1 MSTYVI
7 ISTFVVAIILVVYV
21 FRKHVNSTASLVTVI
36 GVLGTFC
43 GIAWGLAHFNPT
55 NPDESIPELLDGLMF
70 AFLTS
75 ICGIFASVVIKLTE
89 LYKMKKRADS
99 EETQPVVG
107 ATIDDLATTLGD
119 ILNAIQTGAKEN
131 RETLKSFEA
140 ALTGDGESTVI
151 TQLQKLR
158 TSLLDKQDEVI
169 RTITAFSDKVAAD
182 NTNALI
188 EALESVMRDFN
199 TKINE
204 QFGDNFKHLNE
215 AIGRVNEWQEQYR
228 LQMNDLAGVI
238 EAAMES
244 MDKSSQTLETI
255 TKQSDVFVAT
265 ANHLEPVLQT
275 LQKQL
280 VSMNNQ
286 MEAFS
291 TLSENA
297 RDAFPMIEERLNK
310 LTTEFSEAAL
320 DTINRSQEDVRN
332 QRRNLDRHAS
342 QFDEL
347 IQKTHEQFEKLI
359 NETNT
364 KLTTES
370 ERVFTESTRQIA
382 QQISVLDRA
391 LENALTESIN
401 SMGNQLASLST
412 KFVEDYGPLTS
423 RLREVVRLA
432 DGLPSNT
439 RSTHDR

>member
-7 ISTFVVAIILVVYV
+7 ISFFVVAIILVVFV

-43 GIAWGLAHFNPT
+43 GIAWGLAHFNPA

-89 LYKMKKRADS
+89 LYKLKKKADS
-99 EETQPVVG
+99 EEVQPVVG
-107 ATIDDLATTLGD
+107 ATIDDLAATLAD
-119 ILNAIQTGAKEN
+119 ILNAIQTSAEEN
-131 RETLKSFEA
+131 KETLKSVEA
-140 ALTGDGESTVI
+140 ALTGDGESTVL

-158 TSLLDKQDEVI
+158 TSFLDKQDEVI
-169 RTITAFSDKVAAD
+169 RAVTAFSDQIAED

-188 EALESVMRDFN
+188 ESLESVMRDFN

-215 AIGRVNEWQEQYR
+215 AIGRVNDWQEQYR
-228 LQMNDLAGVI
+228 IQMNDLAGVI
-238 EAAMES
+238 ETAMES
-244 MDKSSQTLETI
+244 MDKSRQSLETI
-255 TKQSDVFVAT
+255 TEQSSVFVDT
-265 ANHLEPVLQT
+265 AKHLEPVLQT
-275 LQKQL
+275 LQEQL
-280 VSMNNQ
+280 MAMNER

-291 TLSENA
+291 SLGEKA
-297 RDAFPMIEERLNK
+297 RDAFPLIEERLDK
-310 LTTEFSEAAL
+310 LTSEFSNAAL
-320 DTINRSQEDVRN
+320 DTINKSQEDIGN
-332 QRRNLDRHAS
+332 QRRILDRHAA

-347 IQKTHEQFEKLI
+347 VQKTHEQFEKLI
-359 NETNT
+359 NDANT
-364 KLTTES
+364 KLTAES

-382 QQISVLDRA
+382 QQIGVLDKA
-391 LENALTESIN
+391 LESALTESIN

-412 KFVEDYGPLTS
+412 KFVEDYGPLTL

-432 DGLPSNT
+432 EGSPSDT
-439 RSTHDR
+439 RSTPGR

>member
-7 ISTFVVAIILVVYV
+7 ISIFVVAIILVVFV

-43 GIAWGLAHFNPT
+43 GIAWGLAHFNPA

-99 EETQPVVG
+99 DESQPVVG
-107 ATIDDLATTLGD
+107 ATVDDLETTLVD
-119 ILNAIQTGAKEN
+119 ILNAIQTATNEN
-131 RETLKSFEA
+131 RETMNSMEA
-140 ALTGDGESTVI
+140 ALSGDGESTVL

-158 TSLLDKQDEVI
+158 TSFVDKQDEVVQA
-169 RTITAFSDKVAAD
+169 ITAFSNQVAED
-182 NTNALI
+182 NTNALM

-215 AIGRVNEWQEQYR
+215 AIGRVNDWQEQYR

-244 MDKSSQTLETI
+244 MDKSRQSLETI
-255 TKQSDVFVAT
+255 TRQSDVFVTT
-265 ANHLEPVLQT
+265 AKHLEPVLQT
-275 LQKQL
+275 LQEQL
-280 VSMNNQ
+280 MAMNDQ
-286 MEAFS
+286 VEAFNS
-291 TLSENA
+291 LSENA
-297 RDAFPMIEERLNK
+297 RVAFPLIEERLDK
-310 LTTEFSEAAL
+310 LTSEFSQAAL
-320 DTINRSQEDVRN
+320 DTISKSQEDIGN
-332 QRRNLDRHAS
+332 QRRILDRHAA

-347 IQKTHEQFEKLI
+347 VQKTHEQFEKLI
-359 NETNT
+359 NDTNT

-382 QQISVLDRA
+382 QQISVLDKA

-423 RLREVVRLA
+423 RLREVVRIA
-432 DGLPSNT
+432 DGLQSNS
-439 RSTHDR
+439 R

>member
-7 ISTFVVAIILVVYV
+7 ISTFVVAIILVVFV

-43 GIAWGLAHFNPT
+43 GIAWGLAHFNPA

-89 LYKMKKRADS
+89 LYKMKKRTDS
-99 EETQPVVG
+99 EESQPVVG
-107 ATIDDLATTLGD
+107 ATIDDLAATLVD
-119 ILNAIQTGAKEN
+119 ILSAIQNGAKEN
-131 RETLKSFEA
+131 RETLKSVEA
-140 ALTGDGESTVI
+140 ALTGDGESTVL

-158 TSLLDKQDEVI
+158 TSFLDKQDEVI
-169 RTITAFSDKVAAD
+169 RAITAFSDQVAED

-215 AIGRVNEWQEQYR
+215 AVGRVNDWQEQYR
-228 LQMNDLAGVI
+228 LQMNDLADVI
-238 EAAMES
+238 AAAMES
-244 MDKSSQTLETI
+244 MDKSRQTLETI

-275 LQKQL
+275 LQEQL

-297 RDAFPMIEERLNK
+297 RVAFPLIEERLEK

-320 DTINRSQEDVRN
+320 DTISRSQEDVRN

-347 IQKTHEQFEKLI
+347 VQKTHEQFEKLI
-359 NETNT
+359 NDTNT
-364 KLTTES
+364 KLTAES

-382 QQISVLDRA
+382 QQISVLDKA
-391 LENALTESIN
+391 LEKALTESIN

-439 RSTHDR
+439 DSNPDS

>member
-7 ISTFVVAIILVVYV
+7 ISIFVVAIILVVFV

-43 GIAWGLAHFNPT
+43 GIAWGLAHFNPA

-99 EETQPVVG
+99 EETPAVVG
-107 ATIDDLATTLGD
+107 ATIDDLEATLVD
-119 ILNAIQTGAKEN
+119 ILNAVRVSADENKE
-131 RETLKSFEA
+131 TMKSVEA
-140 ALTGDGESTVI
+140 ALTGDGESTVL

-158 TSLLDKQDEVI
+158 TSFLDKQDEVV
-169 RTITAFSDKVAAD
+169 RAVTAFSDRIAED

-199 TKINE
+199 AKINE

-215 AIGRVNEWQEQYR
+215 AIGRVNDWQEQYR
-228 LQMNDLAGVI
+228 MQMNDLAGVI
-238 EAAMES
+238 ETAMES
-244 MDKSSQTLETI
+244 MDKSRQSLETI
-255 TKQSDVFVAT
+255 TEQSDVFAAT
-265 ANHLEPVLQT
+265 AKHLEPVLQT
-275 LQKQL
+275 LQEQL
-280 VSMNNQ
+280 TSMNER

-291 TLSENA
+291 SLSENA
-297 RDAFPMIEERLNK
+297 RAAFPVIEERLDK
-310 LTTEFSEAAL
+310 LTSEFSKAAL
-320 DTINRSQEDVRN
+320 DTINKSQEDVTN
-332 QRRNLDRHAS
+332 QRRILDRHAA

-347 IQKTHEQFEKLI
+347 VQKTHEQFEKLI
-359 NETNT
+359 NDTNT
-364 KLTTES
+364 KLTAES

-382 QQISVLDRA
+382 QQISVLDKA

-401 SMGNQLASLST
+401 SMGDQLASLSS
-412 KFVEDYGPLTS
+412 KFVEDYGPLTE
-423 RLREVVRLA
+423 RLREVVRIA
-432 DGLPSNT
+432 DGQQGHS
-439 RSTHDR
+439 RSAGSR

>member
-7 ISTFVVAIILVVYV
+7 ISVFVVAIILVVFV

-43 GIAWGLAHFNPT
+43 GIAWGLAHFNPA

-75 ICGIFASVVIKLTE
+75 ICGIFASVVIKLVE

-99 EETQPVVG
+99 EESQPVVG
-107 ATIDDLATTLGD
+107 ATIDDLAATLVD
-119 ILNAIQTGAKEN
+119 ILNAVRISANENKE
-131 RETLKSFEA
+131 TMKSVEA
-140 ALTGDGESTVI
+140 ALTGDGDSTVL

-158 TSLLDKQDEVI
+158 TSFVDKQDEVI
-169 RTITAFSDKVAAD
+169 RAITAFSDQVAED

-215 AIGRVNEWQEQYR
+215 AIGRVNDWQEQYR

-238 EAAMES
+238 ETAMES
-244 MDKSSQTLETI
+244 MDKSRQSLETI
-255 TKQSDVFVAT
+255 TEQSGVIVAT
-265 ANHLEPVLQT
+265 AKHLEPILQT
-275 LQKQL
+275 LQEQL
-280 VSMNNQ
+280 MSMNNQ

-297 RDAFPMIEERLNK
+297 RVAFPLIEERLDK

-320 DTINRSQEDVRN
+320 DTISRAQEDVRN
-332 QRRNLDRHAS
+332 QRRILDRHTT

-347 IQKTHEQFEKLI
+347 VLKTHEQFEKLI
-359 NETNT
+359 NDANT
-364 KLTTES
+364 RLTAES

-382 QQISVLDRA
+382 QQINVLDKA

-401 SMGNQLASLST
+401 SMGNQLASLSA
-412 KFVEDYGPLTS
+412 KFVEDYGPLTT
-423 RLREVVRLA
+423 RLREVVRIA
-432 DGLPSNT
+432 DGLRNDS
-439 RSTHDR
+439 R

>member
-1 MSTYVI
+1 MSTHVI
-7 ISTFVVAIILVVYV
+7 ISIFVVAIILVVFF

-43 GIAWGLAHFNPT
+43 GIAWGLAHFNPA

-75 ICGIFASVVIKLTE
+75 ICGIFASVVIKLSE

-99 EETQPVVG
+99 DESQPVVG
-107 ATIDDLATTLGD
+107 ATVDDLESTLVD
-119 ILNAIQTGAKEN
+119 ILNAIQTASNEN
-131 RETLKSFEA
+131 KVTMKSMEA
-140 ALTGDGESTVI
+140 ALTGNGESTVL

-158 TSLLDKQDEVI
+158 TSFVDKQDEVVQA
-169 RTITAFSDKVAAD
+169 ITAFSNQVAED

-188 EALESVMRDFN
+188 EALESVMRGFN

-215 AIGRVNEWQEQYR
+215 AIGRVNDWQEQYR
-228 LQMNDLAGVI
+228 LQMNDLARVI
-238 EAAMES
+238 EVAMES
-244 MDKSSQTLETI
+244 MDKSRQSLETI
-255 TKQSDVFVAT
+255 TKQSNVFVAT
-265 ANHLEPVLQT
+265 AKHLEPVLQT
-275 LQKQL
+275 LQEQL
-280 VSMNNQ
+280 ISMNDR
-286 MEAFS
+286 MEAFNS
-291 TLSENA
+291 LSENA
-297 RDAFPMIEERLNK
+297 RVAFPLIEERLDK
-310 LTTEFSEAAL
+310 LTSEFSEAAL

-332 QRRNLDRHAS
+332 QRRVLDRHAA

-347 IQKTHEQFEKLI
+347 VQKTHEQFEKLV
-359 NETNT
+359 NDTNT
-364 KLTTES
+364 KLTAES

-382 QQISVLDRA
+382 QQISVLDKA

-423 RLREVVRLA
+423 RLREVVKIA
-432 DGLPSNT
+432 DGLRSNS
-439 RSTHDR
+439 R

>member
-7 ISTFVVAIILVVYV
+7 ISIFVVAIILVVFV

-43 GIAWGLAHFNPT
+43 GIAWGLAHFNPA

-99 EETQPVVG
+99 EETPAVVG
-107 ATIDDLATTLGD
+107 ATIDDLEATLVD
-119 ILNAIQTGAKEN
+119 ILNAVRVSADENKE
-131 RETLKSFEA
+131 TMKSVEA
-140 ALTGDGESTVI
+140 ALTGDGESTVL

-158 TSLLDKQDEVI
+158 TSFLDKQDEVI
-169 RTITAFSDKVAAD
+169 RAVTVFSDRIAED

-199 TKINE
+199 AKINE

-215 AIGRVNEWQEQYR
+215 AIGRVNDWQEQYR
-228 LQMNDLAGVI
+228 MQMNDLAGVI
-238 EAAMES
+238 ETAMES
-244 MDKSSQTLETI
+244 MDKSRQSLETI
-255 TKQSDVFVAT
+255 TEQSDVLAAT
-265 ANHLEPVLQT
+265 AKHLEPVLQT
-275 LQKQL
+275 LQEQL
-280 VSMNNQ
+280 TSMNER

-291 TLSENA
+291 SLSENA
-297 RDAFPMIEERLNK
+297 RAAFPVIEERLDK
-310 LTTEFSEAAL
+310 LTSEFSKAAL
-320 DTINRSQEDVRN
+320 DTINKSQEDVTN
-332 QRRNLDRHAS
+332 QRRILDRHAA

-347 IQKTHEQFEKLI
+347 VQKTHEQFEKLI
-359 NETNT
+359 NDTNT
-364 KLTTES
+364 KLTAES

-382 QQISVLDRA
+382 QQISVLDKA

-401 SMGNQLASLST
+401 SMGDQLASLSS
-412 KFVEDYGPLTS
+412 KFVEDYGPLTE
-423 RLREVVRLA
+423 RLREVVRIA
-432 DGLPSNT
+432 DGQQGHS
-439 RSTHDR
+439 RSAGSR

>member
-7 ISTFVVAIILVVYV
+7 ISIFVVAIILVVFV

-43 GIAWGLAHFNPT
+43 GIAWGLAHFNPA

-75 ICGIFASVVIKLTE
+75 ICGIFASVVIKLAE

-99 EETQPVVG
+99 DESQPVVG
-107 ATIDDLATTLGD
+107 ATVDDLETTLVD
-119 ILNAIQTGAKEN
+119 ILNAIQTATNENKE
-131 RETLKSFEA
+131 TMKSMEA
-140 ALTGDGESTVI
+140 ALTGDGESTVL

-158 TSLLDKQDEVI
+158 TSFVDKQDEVVQA
-169 RTITAFSDKVAAD
+169 ITAFSNQVAED

-215 AIGRVNEWQEQYR
+215 AIGRVNDWQDHYR
-228 LQMNDLAGVI
+228 LQMNDLARVI
-238 EAAMES
+238 EVAMES
-244 MDKSSQTLETI
+244 MDKSRQSLETI
-255 TKQSDVFVAT
+255 TEQSDVFVAT
-265 ANHLEPVLQT
+265 AKHLEPVLQT
-275 LQKQL
+275 LQEQL
-280 VSMNNQ
+280 ISMNDRV
-286 MEAFS
+286 EAFNS
-291 TLSENA
+291 LSENA
-297 RDAFPMIEERLNK
+297 RVAFPLIEERLDK
-310 LTTEFSEAAL
+310 LTSEFSEAAL
-320 DTINRSQEDVRN
+320 DTINSSQEDVKN
-332 QRRNLDRHAS
+332 QRRVLDRHAA

-347 IQKTHEQFEKLI
+347 VQKTHEQFEKLI
-359 NETNT
+359 NDTNT
-364 KLTTES
+364 KLTAES

-382 QQISVLDRA
+382 QQISVLDKA

-432 DGLPSNT
+432 DGLPSNS
-439 RSTHDR
+439 RSTPDR

>member
-7 ISTFVVAIILVVYV
+7 ISIFVIAIILVVFV

-43 GIAWGLAHFNPT
+43 GIAWGLAHFNPA

-89 LYKMKKRADS
+89 LYKLKRRSES
-99 EETQPVVG
+99 EESQPVVG
-107 ATIDDLATTLGD
+107 ATVDDLETTLVE
-119 ILNAIQTGAKEN
+119 ILNAIKTATNEN
-131 RETLKSFEA
+131 RETIKSMEA
-140 ALTGDGESTVI
+140 ALTGDGESTVL

-158 TSLLDKQDEVI
+158 TSFVDKQDEVVQAI
-169 RTITAFSDKVAAD
+169 NAFSNQVAED

-215 AIGRVNEWQEQYR
+215 AIGRVNDWQEQYR

-244 MDKSSQTLETI
+244 MDRSRQSLETI
-255 TKQSDVFVAT
+255 TRQSDVFVAT

-280 VSMNNQ
+280 MAMNDQ
-286 MEAFS
+286 VEAFNS
-291 TLSENA
+291 LSENA
-297 RDAFPMIEERLNK
+297 RVAFPLIEERLDK
-310 LTTEFSEAAL
+310 LTSEFSQAAL
-320 DTINRSQEDVRN
+320 DTINSSQEDVKN
-332 QRRNLDRHAS
+332 QRRVLDRHTA

-347 IQKTHEQFEKLI
+347 VQKTHEQFEKLI
-359 NETNT
+359 NDTNT

-382 QQISVLDRA
+382 QQISVLDKA
-391 LENALTESIN
+391 LESALTESIN

-423 RLREVVRLA
+423 KLREVVQIA
-432 DGLPSNT
+432 DGLRSNP
-439 RSTHDR
+439 R

>member
-7 ISTFVVAIILVVYV
+7 ISIFVVAIILVVFV

-43 GIAWGLAHFNPT
+43 GIAWGLAHFDPA

-99 EETQPVVG
+99 EETPAVVG
-107 ATIDDLATTLGD
+107 ATIDDLEATLVD
-119 ILNAIQTGAKEN
+119 ILNAVRVSAAENKE
-131 RETLKSFEA
+131 TMKSVEA
-140 ALTGDGESTVI
+140 ALTGDGESTVL

-158 TSLLDKQDEVI
+158 TSFLDKQDEVI
-169 RTITAFSDKVAAD
+169 RAVTAFSDRIAED

-199 TKINE
+199 AKINE

-215 AIGRVNEWQEQYR
+215 AIGRVNDWQEQYR
-228 LQMNDLAGVI
+228 MQMNDLAGVI
-238 EAAMES
+238 ETAMES
-244 MDKSSQTLETI
+244 MDKSRQSLETI
-255 TKQSDVFVAT
+255 TEQSDVFAAT
-265 ANHLEPVLQT
+265 AKHLEPVLKT
-275 LQKQL
+275 LQEQL
-280 VSMNNQ
+280 TSMNER

-291 TLSENA
+291 SLSENA
-297 RDAFPMIEERLNK
+297 RAAFPVIEERLDK
-310 LTTEFSEAAL
+310 LTSEFSKAAL
-320 DTINRSQEDVRN
+320 DTINKSQEDVTN
-332 QRRNLDRHAS
+332 QRRILDRHAA

-347 IQKTHEQFEKLI
+347 VQKTHEQFEKLI
-359 NETNT
+359 NDTNT
-364 KLTTES
+364 KLTAES

-382 QQISVLDRA
+382 QQISVLDKA

-401 SMGNQLASLST
+401 SMGDQLASLSS
-412 KFVEDYGPLTS
+412 KFVEDYGPLTE

-432 DGLPSNT
+432 DGQQGHS
-439 RSTHDR
+439 RSAGSR

>member
-7 ISTFVVAIILVVYV
+7 ISIFVVAIILVVFV

-43 GIAWGLAHFNPT
+43 GIAWGLAHFNPA

-75 ICGIFASVVIKLTE
+75 ICGIFASVVIKLAE

-99 EETQPVVG
+99 EEAPVVVG
-107 ATIDDLATTLGD
+107 ATIDDLEATLVE
-119 ILNAIQTGAKEN
+119 ILHAVRNSANENKE
-131 RETLKSFEA
+131 TMKSVEA
-140 ALTGDGESTVI
+140 ALTGDGESTVL

-158 TSLLDKQDEVI
+158 TSFLDKQDEVI
-169 RTITAFSDKVAAD
+169 QAISAFSDRIAED

-215 AIGRVNEWQEQYR
+215 AIGRVNDWQEQYR
-228 LQMNDLAGVI
+228 IQMNDLAGVI
-238 EAAMES
+238 ETAMQSVE
-244 MDKSSQTLETI
+244 KSRQSLETI
-255 TKQSDVFVAT
+255 TEQSDSFVAN
-265 ANHLEPVLQT
+265 AKLLEPVLQT
-275 LQKQL
+275 LQDQL
-280 VSMNNQ
+280 MSMNDR

-291 TLSENA
+291 SLSENA
-297 RDAFPMIEERLNK
+297 RVAFPLIEERLDK
-310 LTTEFSEAAL
+310 LTSDFSEAAL
-320 DTINRSQEDVRN
+320 DTINKSQEDVAS
-332 QRRNLDRHAS
+332 QRRILDRHVA

-347 IQKTHEQFEKLI
+347 VQKTHEQFEKLI
-359 NETNT
+359 NDTNT

-382 QQISVLDRA
+382 QQISVLDKA

-432 DGLPSNT
+432 DGLPDNT
-439 RSTHDR
+439 GSRPSR

>member
-7 ISTFVVAIILVVYV
+7 ISIFVIAIILVVFV

-43 GIAWGLAHFNPT
+43 GIAWGLAHFNPA

-89 LYKMKKRADS
+89 LYKLKRRSES
-99 EETQPVVG
+99 EESQPVVG
-107 ATIDDLATTLGD
+107 ATVDDLETTLVE
-119 ILNAIQTGAKEN
+119 ILNAIKTATNEN
-131 RETLKSFEA
+131 REIIKSMEA
-140 ALTGDGESTVI
+140 ALTGDGESTVL

-158 TSLLDKQDEVI
+158 TSFVDKQDEVVQAI
-169 RTITAFSDKVAAD
+169 NAFSNQVAED

-228 LQMNDLAGVI
+228 LQMNDLAGAI
-238 EAAMES
+238 ETAMAS
-244 MDKSSQTLETI
+244 MDKSRQTLETI

-280 VSMNNQ
+280 MAMNDQ
-286 MEAFS
+286 VEAFNS
-291 TLSENA
+291 LSENA
-297 RDAFPMIEERLNK
+297 RVAFPLIEERLDK
-310 LTTEFSEAAL
+310 LTSEFSQAAL
-320 DTINRSQEDVRN
+320 DTINSSQEDVKN
-332 QRRNLDRHAS
+332 QRRVLDRHTA

-347 IQKTHEQFEKLI
+347 VQKTHEQFEKLI
-359 NETNT
+359 NDANT

-382 QQISVLDRA
+382 QQISVLDKA
-391 LENALTESIN
+391 LESALTESIN

-423 RLREVVRLA
+423 KLREVVQIA
-432 DGLPSNT
+432 DGLRSNP
-439 RSTHDR
+439 R

>member
-7 ISTFVVAIILVVYV
+7 ISVFVVAIILVVLV

-43 GIAWGLAHFNPT
+43 GIAWGLAHFNPA

-89 LYKMKKRADS
+89 LYKLKKRADS
-99 EETQPVVG
+99 EEAPLVVG
-107 ATIDDLATTLGD
+107 ATIDDLEATLVD
-119 ILNAIQTGAKEN
+119 ILHAIQNSANEN
-131 RETLKSFEA
+131 KETLKSVEA
-140 ALTGDGESTVI
+140 ALTGDGESTVL

-158 TSLLDKQDEVI
+158 TSFLDKQDEVI
-169 RTITAFSDKVAAD
+169 RAVTAFSDRIAED

-215 AIGRVNEWQEQYR
+215 AIGRVNDWQDQYR
-228 LQMNDLAGVI
+228 MQMNDLAGVI
-238 EAAMES
+238 ETAMES
-244 MDKSSQTLETI
+244 MDKSRQSLETI
-255 TKQSDVFVAT
+255 TEQSDVFVAT
-265 ANHLEPVLQT
+265 AKHLEPVLQT
-275 LQKQL
+275 LQEQL
-280 VSMNNQ
+280 KSMNER

-291 TLSENA
+291 SLSENA
-297 RDAFPMIEERLNK
+297 RAAFPIIEERLDK
-310 LTTEFSEAAL
+310 LTSEFSEAAL
-320 DTINRSQEDVRN
+320 ETINKSQEDVTN
-332 QRRNLDRHAS
+332 QRRILDRHAA

-347 IQKTHEQFEKLI
+347 VQKTHEQFEKLI
-359 NETNT
+359 NDTNT
-364 KLTTES
+364 KLTAES

-382 QQISVLDRA
+382 QQISVLDKA

-401 SMGNQLASLST
+401 SMGNQLASLSS
-412 KFVEDYGPLTS
+412 KFVEDYGPLTA
-423 RLREVVRLA
+423 RLREVVRIA
-432 DGLPSNT
+432 DGQQNHS
-439 RSTHDR
+439 RSTGSR